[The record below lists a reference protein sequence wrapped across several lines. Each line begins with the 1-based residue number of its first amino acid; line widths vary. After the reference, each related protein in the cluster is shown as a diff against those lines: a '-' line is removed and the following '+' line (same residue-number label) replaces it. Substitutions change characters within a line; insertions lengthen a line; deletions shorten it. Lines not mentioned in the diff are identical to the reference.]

1 MDIRNPIGLLFTLL
15 GALLIGWGLFG
26 GEEAATAKNVPEA
39 ININLW
45 WGIVM
50 LVFGLI
56 MLGLAICA
64 AKKSKCQDGKCC
76 CGE

>member
-15 GALLIGWGLFG
+15 GVLLIGWGLFG
-26 GEEAATAKNVPEA
+26 GEDAAKAKTIQET

-50 LVFGLI
+50 LIFGLV
-56 MLGLAICA
+56 MLGLAVAA
-64 AKKSKCQDGKCC
+64 AKKKQ
-76 CGE
+76 